1 MLDEAQNNM
10 SAEGSA
16 YTDGKY
22 EANSVI
28 GLYITSRHPS
38 GTIVAKSM
46 SSGKQMLVVF
56 MCSYLCLSS
65 PVVHS
70 IMKACQWWL

>member
-1 MLDEAQNNM
+1 M

-28 GLYITSRHPS
+28 GLYITSRYSS

-56 MCSYLCLSS
+56 MCFHEWAVAGRHAAHRNIRGPAGGRRL
-65 PVVHS
+65 
-70 IMKACQWWL
+70 